1 MYRVS
6 TLIIPNSQLIIHNY
20 SCHGCVCHIRDRTIS
35 KRNSGGKSMKDNDRE
50 SIFNYLKSFISF
62 RFFNQRKNQN
72 RLYWLLACSS
82 APLFFGSPSVAS
94 VTVTQQIAQASPT
107 VGINRPSLKAG
118 SQGEVVTELQAA
130 LKLLGFYNG
139 TVDGKYGDTTVA
151 AVSSFQQ
158 AAGLKPDGVV
168 DTATWRILFPGQ
180 GNISTNTAS
189 SLPAPTTNT
198 TSVTTTTSVVSN
210 RFPVPSQN
218 SQTSGNLPRPLVVS
232 NSELRNSLPKP
243 NNPMNTGNVQQLE
256 TVRTTSVTRTSTTA
270 KPQQPKVRSSKGD
283 ATRSQPSSSQ
293 NRSSTSINTRTSTTS
308 RSGRNNSSTSTSTRT
323 TTTSNR
329 SGRST
334 ASTSTRSP
342 RVSQEQQKPGIQ
354 YSVAGF
360 PILRLGMR
368 GDEVYELQRRLQRSG
383 YLQNDPDGDFGAATE
398 TAVKALQKRFGLE
411 ADGVAGG
418 ETWELLTRR
427 RKSQS

>member
-1 MYRVS
+1 
-6 TLIIPNSQLIIHNY
+6 
-20 SCHGCVCHIRDRTIS
+20 
-35 KRNSGGKSMKDNDRE
+35 MKDNDRG
-50 SIFNYLKSFISF
+50 SIFNYLKSFIPF
-62 RFFNQRKNQN
+62 RFFNQN

-82 APLFFGSPSVAS
+82 TPLLFGAPSVAS
-94 VTVTQQIAQASPT
+94 VTVAQQIAQASPT

-139 TVDGKYGDTTVA
+139 AVDGKYGDTTVA

-168 DTATWRILFPGQ
+168 DTSTWRILFPGQ

-189 SLPAPTTNT
+189 SLPAPTNT
-198 TSVTTTTSVVSN
+198 TSITTTTSVVSN

-218 SQTSGNLPRPLVVS
+218 AQTSANLPRPLVVS

-243 NNPMNTGNVQQLE
+243 NNPMNTGNAQQLE
-256 TVRTTSVTRTSTTA
+256 TVRATSVTRTSTTA

-283 ATRSQPSSSQ
+283 VTRSQPNSSQ
-293 NRSSTSINTRTSTTS
+293 NRSSTSTNTRTSTTS

-334 ASTSTRSP
+334 ASTSTSTSTPTRSP

-383 YLQNDPDGDFGAATE
+383 YLKNDPDGDFGAATE
-398 TAVKALQKRFGLE
+398 TAVKALQQRFGLE

-418 ETWELLTRR
+418 ETWELLARR

>member
-1 MYRVS
+1 
-6 TLIIPNSQLIIHNY
+6 
-20 SCHGCVCHIRDRTIS
+20 
-35 KRNSGGKSMKDNDRE
+35 MKDNDRE

-62 RFFNQRKNQN
+62 RFFNQN
-72 RLYWLLACSS
+72 RLYYLLACSS
-82 APLFFGSPSVAS
+82 APLLFGSPSVAS

-189 SLPAPTTNT
+189 SLPAPTNT

-218 SQTSGNLPRPLVVS
+218 AQTSGNLPRPVVVS

-243 NNPMNTGNVQQLE
+243 NNPINTGNPEQLE
-256 TVRTTSVTRTSTTA
+256 TVRANSVTRTRTTTN
-270 KPQQPKVRSSKGD
+270 PQQPKTRFPKGD

-293 NRSSTSINTRTSTTS
+293 NRSSTSTNTRTSTTS

-342 RVSQEQQKPGIQ
+342 RASQEQQKPGIQ

-383 YLQNDPDGDFGAATE
+383 YLKNDPDGDFGAATE
-398 TAVKALQKRFGLE
+398 TAVKALQQRFGLE
-411 ADGVAGG
+411 SDGVAGG
-418 ETWELLTRR
+418 ETWEHLTKR